1 MNTAYIQWC
10 NENEGRHYPLAE
22 HATLVDNN
30 GLVLPNDIIA
40 DLSITVAPAYRDAY
54 VSSVWVTPQLLGV
67 SIAHANMAL
76 ASVLIN
82 RSTYTPYT
90 AIPLQAMPALE
101 SFSGWIVFGN
111 YKYTA
116 RQRWLFSSTAQS
128 GIEMRAIKLI
138 DDLPVVSIRKL
149 GASDIVAASK
159 VVKLVGAGYLRV
171 YKHETD
177 PQAIVVDLN
186 ADSRA
191 LFLGPCFTLAEQ
203 GDCGTPPLRSI
214 NGVCPNDDGIITLV
228 LS

>member
-40 DLSITVAPAYRDAY
+40 DLSMMVAPAYRDAY

-67 SIAHANMAL
+67 SIAHAGAAL
-76 ASVLIN
+76 ASVMVD
-82 RSTYTPYT
+82 RTTYVPYT
-90 AIPLQAMPALE
+90 AVPLQGMPALE

-116 RQRWLFSSTAQS
+116 RQRWLFDSPAQS
-128 GIEMRAIKLI
+128 GIELRAIKSI
-138 DDLPVVSIRKL
+138 DTLPVTAIRKL
-149 GASDIVAASK
+149 GASDTLSASK
-159 VVKLVGAGYLRV
+159 LVKLVGSGYLKI

-177 PQAIVVDLN
+177 PQTIVIDLDPS
-186 ADSRA
+186 ARS

-214 NGVCPNDDGIITLV
+214 NGVCPGADGMITLV
-228 LS
+228 LE